1 MVLVIQQTDGY
12 QKVFAV
18 QAVKAANGAV
28 EGLIATLILQ
38 PISWSVVSLTPW
50 LLYRREES
58 SRYPPNRRLS
68 GPQSQPT
75 RLEKVKPL
83 APPGY

>member
-12 QKVFAV
+12 QQVFLV
-18 QAVKAANGAV
+18 QAMKTNGAV
-28 EGLIATLILQ
+28 GGLTATLILQ
-38 PISWSVVSLTPW
+38 LISGSVVSVTPW

-68 GPQSQPT
+68 RPQSQP
-75 RLEKVKPL
+75 RLLEKGRPL